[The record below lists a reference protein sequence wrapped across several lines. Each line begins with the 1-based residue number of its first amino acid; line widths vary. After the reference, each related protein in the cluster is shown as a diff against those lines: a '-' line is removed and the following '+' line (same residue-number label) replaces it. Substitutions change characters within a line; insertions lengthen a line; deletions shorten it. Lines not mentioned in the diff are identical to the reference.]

1 MAYVTVNLR
10 VKGYTNRVLGV
21 LKEMYGLNDKG
32 KAMDKFAE
40 LYGGEFVEASVKD
53 NLVRD
58 IIRSC
63 DAHVA
68 KHGFR
73 ETKLEDLRKL
83 CEA

>member
-40 LYGGEFVEASVKD
+40 L
-53 NLVRD
+53 
-58 IIRSC
+58 
-63 DAHVA
+63 
-68 KHGFR
+68 
-73 ETKLEDLRKL
+73 
-83 CEA
+83 